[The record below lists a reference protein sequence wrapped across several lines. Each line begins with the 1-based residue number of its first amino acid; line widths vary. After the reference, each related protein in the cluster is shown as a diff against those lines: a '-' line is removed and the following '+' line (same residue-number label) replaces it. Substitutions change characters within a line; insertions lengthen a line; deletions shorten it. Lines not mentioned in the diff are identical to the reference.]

1 MHSYYL
7 EDFKI
12 GQIFTSSGRTVTE
25 ADLTFFSML
34 SGDWNPIH
42 SNAEFCKQTRFGQRL
57 VHGVYGMAIC
67 TGMLHEFGIFNSSVV
82 AMLGFKDWVF
92 KAPIYVNDT
101 LHLELEITE
110 VFVDVERQRGRVGRA
125 LRLINQDQAIV
136 QQGNSDVL
144 VLMRK

>member
-7 EDFKI
+7 EDFNV
-12 GQIFTSSGRTVTE
+12 GQVFTSSGRTVTE

-82 AMLGFKDWVF
+82 AMLGFKNWVF

-110 VFVDVERQRGRVGRA
+110 VEADTGRQRGRVGREF
-125 LRLINQDQAIV
+125 RLINQDNVIV